1 MNHVSPFLTVVD
13 SSPFVGAD
21 NKLCASRPVNSGYIM
36 STTRYVRRSNYVTDT
51 VVVGPLD
58 PTIFYSSY
66 RSLEFLRIQSQL
78 KEEI

>member
-58 PTIFYSSY
+58 QQFSTRPTARWNFCGYN
-66 RSLEFLRIQSQL
+66 RN
-78 KEEI
+78 